1 MFKINWSSWNKPITK
16 ESEIDMLNRYKK
28 GKHINMTFY
37 NKALSYINKGFQPA
51 FTVKNAW
58 DSYKIMKVVKVNK
71 GSKI

>member
-1 MFKINWSSWNKPITK
+1 MFKIDWSSWDKPITK
-16 ESEIDMLNRYKK
+16 ETCIKDLNRYVK